1 MLNEGDAARYTRGRR
16 PARPIKA
23 ASPGR
28 VARRAIT
35 GRRKRK

>member
-1 MLNEGDAARYTRGRR
+1 MLNESNAARYNRGRR
-16 PARPIKA
+16 PARPIKGVA
-23 ASPGR
+23 TGR